1 MSREFPRSLADCQES
16 DRTLKNYSGDP
27 ASPSVM
33 IFGFLEEG
41 LESSNSSYF
50 SSGNSDSSGDYVAE
64 EMDDDDDD
72 VDSCSAEKNKVFWES
87 QDQLLQ
93 ATLRRSSS
101 AESKI
106 RKTTKETIRD
116 IKLGGTTC
124 VCRKPLA
131 DCRNCLQKEIS
142 LRLQTAKYNCAI
154 CKSKWMST
162 KEIPSGDHTYLEVV
176 DNSSINKGEIRVVIE
191 LNFRAEFE
199 IARAGEDYCQLTNRL
214 PEVYVGKTERLRA
227 VVKILCSASKK
238 CMKERKMHIAPWRKQ
253 KYMQA
258 KWVGVREVSAT
269 TAVLPSGG
277 RFVEWSRPR
286 QRRASM
292 LSFDLLET
300 SPALHCQAIKVL

>member
-1 MSREFPRSLADCQES
+1 MSREFTRTLANCQEFN
-16 DRTLKNYSGDP
+16 RTVKNYSGDQQ
-27 ASPSVM
+27 SPGVM
-33 IFGFLEEG
+33 IFGFLEESV
-41 LESSNSSYF
+41 ESSDSSWI
-50 SSGNSDSSGDYVAE
+50 SSGDSDSSGDYVAE
-64 EMDDDDDD
+64 EMEDDND
-72 VDSCSAEKNKVFWES
+72 VDSCSAEKNKMFWES

-93 ATLRRSSS
+93 ATLRKSSS

-106 RKTTKETIRD
+106 RKTTKETISD

-124 VCRKPLA
+124 ACRKPVA

-162 KEIPSGDHTYLEVV
+162 REIPSGDHTYLEVV
-176 DNSSINKGEIRVVIE
+176 DNSNISKGEIRVVIE

-199 IARAGEDYCQLTNRL
+199 IARAGDDYCQLTNRL
-214 PEVYVGKTERLRA
+214 PEVFVGKIERLRA

-238 CMKERKMHIAPWRKQ
+238 CMKERKVHIAPWRKQ

-258 KWVGVREVSAT
+258 KWVGVREMNAT
-269 TAVLPSGG
+269 AAVQLPSGR
-277 RFVEWSRPR
+277 RFVEWSQPR
-286 QRRASM
+286 QRASM
-292 LSFDLLET
+292 LSFDMLEA